1 MALVAEGVVVGV
13 ERKNV
18 LTYMPGACPP
28 GGSPG
33 MPRSR
38 VDHEPPWR
46 DAGAPAGSQQAP

>member
-18 LTYMPGACPP
+18 LTFMPGVCP

-33 MPRSR
+33 TPRSR

-46 DAGAPAGSQQAP
+46 GAEAPAGSQQAP

>member
-18 LTYMPGACPP
+18 LTYMPGACP

-33 MPRSR
+33 TPRSR
-38 VDHEPPWR
+38 VDLAPPWK

>member
-18 LTYMPGACPP
+18 LTFMPGVCP

-33 MPRSR
+33 TPRSR